1 MENNIVTFIDR
12 LLWLSFPV
20 FPIRDIFQPTFFA
33 PFLDGALDGFGV
45 ESHRG
50 GQFAVGLAVE
60 LVREGFKV
68 FQL

>member
-1 MENNIVTFIDR
+1 MSLFE
-12 LLWLSFPV
+12 FPV
-20 FPIRDIFQPTFFA
+20 FPIRDIFQPTFFT

>member
-20 FPIRDIFQPTFFA
+20 FHIRDIFQPNFA
-33 PFLDGALDGFGV
+33 PFLDGAFDGFGI
-45 ESHRG
+45 ESHCDC
-50 GQFAVGLAVE
+50 QFAVGLAIE

>member
-1 MENNIVTFIDR
+1 MVSP
-12 LLWLSFPV
+12 LSLFLFPV
-20 FPIRDIFQPTFFA
+20 FPIRDIFQPAFFA
-33 PFLDGALDGFGV
+33 PFLDGALYGFGV

-50 GQFAVGLAVE
+50 CQFAVGLAVE